1 MGHSKDMSA
10 DGGRVGKKTC
20 TKKRG
25 VVVVWMTGNSC
36 IIQVHISDFKQ
47 GKEGS

>member
-20 TKKRG
+20 SKKGG
-25 VVVVWMTGNSC
+25 VVVVLE
-36 IIQVHISDFKQ
+36 ILALFKILVILSRA
-47 GKEGS
+47 KRTVSS

>member
-20 TKKRG
+20 SKKRG

-36 IIQVHISDFKQ
+36 IIKDISDFKQ
-47 GKEGS
+47 GKEDS